1 MTGVGTGITPADIG
15 HAENEVLLVTRAAEG
30 DEEAFAVLVE
40 RHTHMLLGLA
50 TRLLGSR
57 TEAEDAVQEAFISA
71 WRRLPEFQGRSAFG
85 TWLYRIVTN
94 RCFNVLRGRTAA
106 VPLEAA
112 GDVAAAEHTVSPAR
126 IAEGRDAVRELRDA
140 LDLLSAEQRACWV
153 LRELDGQSYE
163 FIAEAVGISQE
174 AVRARVFRAR
184 RCLTQALGAWR

>member
-15 HAENEVLLVTRAAEG
+15 HTEGEVLLVARAAEG

-40 RHTHMLLGLA
+40 RHTPMLLRLA
-50 TRLLGSR
+50 TRLLSSR
-57 TEAEDAVQEAFISA
+57 TEAEDAVQEALISA
-71 WRRLPEFQGRSAFG
+71 WRRLPDFQGRSAFG

-94 RCFNVLRGRTAA
+94 RCFNILRGRTTG

-112 GDVAAAEHTVSPAR
+112 GDVAAAEHAVSPAR
-126 IAEGRDAVRELRDA
+126 IAEGRDAVRELRGA

-153 LRELDGQSYE
+153 LREVDGQSYE
-163 FIAEAVGISQE
+163 FIADAVGISQE